1 MDEKTIIQDHLNNY
15 PESNPGK
22 DLDHEAAVSY
32 VATFA
37 ESGMDWVLELDS
49 IETGWGDLSEETYRE
64 WVEDCADFLLGEGA
78 KNYRQLTQSGIPA
91 RKAGV
96 EFTAIRERIG
106 GHLLNDQITEDAR
119 SLVSMIL

>member
-15 PESNPGK
+15 PDSNPGK

-37 ESGMDWVLELDS
+37 ESGMDWVLDLDS
-49 IETGWGDLSEETYRE
+49 IETGWSDLSEETYRGS
-64 WVEDCADFLLGEGA
+64 VGDGASFRLGEGA
-78 KNYRQLTQSGIPA
+78 KTYRQLTQSGIPA
-91 RKAGV
+91 RGAGE

-106 GHLLNDQITEDAR
+106 GHLLNDQVTEEAR
-119 SLVSMIL
+119 SLGSMML

>member
-15 PESNPGK
+15 PDSNPGK

-37 ESGMDWVLELDS
+37 ESGMDWVLDLDS
-49 IETGWGDLSEETYRE
+49 IETGWSDLSDETYRE
-64 WVEDCADFLLGEGA
+64 WVEDCAVFLLGEGA

-91 RKAGV
+91 RGAG
-96 EFTAIRERIG
+96 EGFTEIRGRIG
-106 GHLLNDQITEDAR
+106 GHLLNDTSSE
-119 SLVSMIL
+119 